1 MGARSGIALR
11 AKNGRFDW
19 SMTLNLILDPTETG
33 PLFLQIAARVRSAIV
48 SGGIAAGARL
58 PSARALA
65 AQLGVARGT
74 VDAAYAL
81 LAGEGAIAT
90 AGSRGTRA
98 SGSAGSRIEAVAH
111 TPDMF
116 AEARAPQ
123 RPGPL
128 PFQMGLPALDA
139 FPRKLWSA
147 LTVQAARSAQ
157 ATDLARVDPT
167 GVPPLREAV
176 AAYLGVARG
185 IRCSASQ
192 VLITAG
198 YQGALSLVRH
208 VLLRPGDPVWME
220 DPGYY
225 MTRQALEAAGVRAVP
240 IRVDREGLR
249 VSSGITTAPKARL
262 AVVTPTHQCP
272 TGVALTL
279 PRRMELLAWA
289 SDVGSWILEDDYD
302 SEFRYIG
309 RPLPSLKSL
318 DRGQRVLYAGT
329 FSKVLF
335 PALRLG
341 YLVVPPEL
349 AVAFAR
355 ASGLLSLGHPA
366 LEQHVAAAF
375 MNKGHFSRH
384 IRRMRILY
392 GERRAALAAALEAEF
407 GSRVSVEMAA
417 GGMHLL
423 ARFPEGGS
431 DTVLAKRAAAA
442 GLAPSALSSLT
453 MAHDPGQG
461 LLLGFTNIAVGD
473 APAMA
478 ARLATA
484 LA

>member
-1 MGARSGIALR
+1 
-11 AKNGRFDW
+11 
-19 SMTLNLILDPTETG
+19 MTLNLTLDPTETD
-33 PLFLQIAARVRSAIV
+33 PLFLQIAVRVRSAIA

-81 LAGEGAIAT
+81 LAGEGAVVT
-90 AGSRGTRA
+90 HGSGGTRA
-98 SGSAGSRIEAVAH
+98 AGADGSRIEAVAH

-116 AEARAPQ
+116 AEARAPK
-123 RPGPL
+123 RAGPL

-147 LTVQAARSAQ
+147 LTVQTSRSEQ
-157 ATDLARVDPT
+157 ATDLAGVDPT
-167 GVPPLREAV
+167 GVPALREAI

-185 IRCSASQ
+185 IRCSAEQ

-198 YQGALSLVRH
+198 FQGALALVRH

-225 MTRQALEAAGVRAVP
+225 MTRQALEAAGVRVVP
-240 IRVDREGLR
+240 IRVDRDGLR
-249 VSSGITTAPKARL
+249 VSSGITTAPKAKL

-289 SDVGSWILEDDYD
+289 GDAGSWVLEDDYD
-302 SEFRYIG
+302 SEFRYVG

-349 AVAFAR
+349 AMAFAR
-355 ASGLLSLGHPA
+355 ASSLISMGQPA
-366 LEQHVAAAF
+366 LEQRVAAAF
-375 MNKGHFSRH
+375 MRKGHFARH

-392 GERRAALAAALEAEF
+392 GERRKALAAALEAAL

-423 ARFPEGGS
+423 VRFPGGEN
-431 DTVLAKRAAAA
+431 DAVLVKRAAVA
-442 GLAPSALSSLT
+442 GLAPSALSSMT
-453 MAHDPGQG
+453 MAHDQGQG
-461 LLLGFTNIAVGD
+461 LLLGFTNIAVED
-473 APAMA
+473 APAMT
-478 ARLATA
+478 ARLAAA